1 MNNVLIIDNYDSFT
15 FNLVHAVEEITGS
28 KAAIKKND
36 LLTINEVERFD
47 HIILSPGPGLPEEAG
62 LLKSI
67 IETYHSTKKIFGV
80 CLGLQAIAEVYGCK
94 LKNLKQVYHGI
105 KSEITIT
112 KTSKLYNGLPQKIE
126 AGRYH
131 SWVVDKETISDDL
144 IVTARGEFGE
154 IMAAQH
160 NEDKVYGVQFHPELK
175 SRPLAP
181 HPLFVSLVEAAAR
194 CANLAYRY
202 AA

>member
-131 SWVVDKETISDDL
+131 SWVIDEETL
-144 IVTARGEFGE
+144 VQELHVTSRDSHGQ
-154 IMAAQH
+154 IMSIEHQS
-160 NEDKVYGVQFHPELK
+160 DKVYAVQYHPESIMTPVGNQILENFLK
-175 SRPLAP
+175 T
-181 HPLFVSLVEAAAR
+181 
-194 CANLAYRY
+194 
-202 AA
+202 